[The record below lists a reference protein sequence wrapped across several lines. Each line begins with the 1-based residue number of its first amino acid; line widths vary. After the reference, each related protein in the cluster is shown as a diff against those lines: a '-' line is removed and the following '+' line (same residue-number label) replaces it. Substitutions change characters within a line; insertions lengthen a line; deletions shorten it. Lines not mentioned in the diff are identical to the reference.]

1 MICKPHWISW
11 SRICQSF
18 EGRYFGR
25 RFSTAIFW
33 DPKFPHLKVQYLGD
47 LIDAGGYISP
57 AYQPPDVGAL
67 NIEPINFERSVTGC
81 EFTVITDRNL
91 VSRTAR
97 IAKNQ
102 ASDRTNQT
110 KVAALNLL
118 AFCQA
123 MDIIFDSSISFHELA
138 HSQGNEEAIQEL
150 RWFRAADRGK
160 NAGEWIDFALGCND
174 IEPSLAPAEH
184 EDVSLEKPLRNFQL
198 NYIAMLKAGELI
210 ILNEHKPVKQVLALI
225 TWCAEHAKI
234 ICPAAMLYASIYLS
248 PEGPKKGAFK
258 K

>member
-11 SRICQSF
+11 SRICRSF

-174 IEPSLAPAEH
+174 IGPSLAPAEH

-225 TWCAEHAKI
+225 SWCAEQAKI
-234 ICPAAMLYASIYLS
+234 IGPAAMLYASIYLS
-248 PEGPKKGAFK
+248 PKGTKKGAFK